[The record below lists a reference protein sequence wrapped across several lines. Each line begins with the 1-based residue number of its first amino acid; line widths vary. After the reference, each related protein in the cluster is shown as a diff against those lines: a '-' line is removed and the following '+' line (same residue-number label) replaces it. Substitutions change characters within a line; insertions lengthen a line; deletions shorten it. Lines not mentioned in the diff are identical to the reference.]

1 MARKPKKKPA
11 RKAYRRPDYKE
22 NPEELLELINAK
34 SIKCGYPQFKPEYV
48 EQARKLYRK
57 GWTDR
62 EVADFFEV
70 SRQTVQNWMVASPEF
85 ARVRK
90 DAKAA
95 ADELVKDSLYERAR
109 GYEIPVEKIFCKDG
123 VVTRVLTREHVP
135 ASVSA
140 GKYWLSNRD
149 PNRWK
154 DRQEITG
161 ANGEALN
168 PSSIELIAPKRP
180 LIEIARRII
189 YTMQRATDEQNGGP
203 QQLLIEEVTRTEG

>member
-1 MARKPKKKPA
+1 MAVRRKTKRKPAPK
-11 RKAYRRPDYKE
+11 RLD
-22 NPEELLELINAK
+22 NPEELLALINAK
-34 SIKCGYPQFKPEYV
+34 ALTTNQPLFKPEYI

-70 SRQTVQNWMVASPEF
+70 SRQTVQNWLAACPEF
-85 ARVRK
+85 ARIRK

-123 VVTRVLTREHVP
+123 AVTRVVTKEHIP

-140 GKYWLSNRD
+140 AKYWLGNRD

-154 DRQEITG
+154 DRQEVTG
-161 ANGEALN
+161 ANGEPLN

-180 LIEIARRII
+180 TIEIARRIV
-189 YTMQRATDEQNGGP
+189 YLMQRATDEQNGGP
-203 QQLLIEEVTRTEG
+203 QPLLIEEKVTTTQG